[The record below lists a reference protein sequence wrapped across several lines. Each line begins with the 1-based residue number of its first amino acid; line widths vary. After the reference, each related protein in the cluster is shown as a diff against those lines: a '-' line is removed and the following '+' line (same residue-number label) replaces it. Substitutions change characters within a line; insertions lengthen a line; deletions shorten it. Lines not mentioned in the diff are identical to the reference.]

1 MNFNNAGVAIA
12 MAKDSENY
20 IGNPP
25 IPGLVP
31 GFLGFSLD
39 FLQEQC

>member
-1 MNFNNAGVAIA
+1 MNQNNAGVAIA
-12 MAKDSENY
+12 MAKDSENFVTA
-20 IGNPP
+20 NR
-25 IPGLVP
+25 PGLVP